1 MLVAGLILAVRA
13 ARASARLAEMRS
25 DFVSTVTHDLKTP
38 IATIRAIGDTI
49 ARGRV
54 SDPRSMREYAE
65 LVVQESKRLTRL
77 IENLLAYAR
86 VTDVTEVYAFEP
98 LDLHA
103 VVDDVVE
110 GFRTQLAAAHFDVQ
124 IDMPADL
131 PAVRADRTAIG
142 MALDNLLDNAI
153 RYSGQARHLSVRARR
168 EGNRRV
174 ALEVADRGEGI
185 PADEIEQV
193 TRRFFRGRRSE
204 IGGSGLGLAIVSRI
218 VADHGGEMSIESR
231 AGAGTNVR
239 LSLPI
244 AEEQP

>member
-1 MLVAGLILAVRA
+1 
-13 ARASARLAEMRS
+13 
-25 DFVSTVTHDLKTP
+25 
-38 IATIRAIGDTI
+38 
-49 ARGRV
+49 
-54 SDPRSMREYAE
+54 
-65 LVVQESKRLTRL
+65 
-77 IENLLAYAR
+77 
-86 VTDVTEVYAFEP
+86 
-98 LDLHA
+98 
-103 VVDDVVE
+103 
-110 GFRTQLAAAHFDVQ
+110 
-124 IDMPADL
+124 MPADL

-153 RYSGQARHLSVRARR
+153 RYSGPARHLSIRARR
-168 EGNRRV
+168 ERDRRL

-185 PADEIEQV
+185 PADQIEQV

-231 AGAGTNVR
+231 SGAGTTVR